1 MADNRHIRMTHDAE
15 QARAVLSEMSVMLGQ
30 YYRQLLE
37 AGFSEPQAFT
47 LVVQAQAMLMTAR
60 AK

>member
-1 MADNRHIRMTHDAE
+1 MADDGRIRMTHDAE

-30 YYRQLLE
+30 YYRQLL
-37 AGFSEPQAFT
+37 AVGFSEPQAFT